1 MTFTRALTPWQTAQV
16 ATLVANGKTRAEVA
30 EKFGVSRRTISR
42 ILNTD
47 PDEKKP
53 PRPLKPCGTN
63 AAYQRHRRRGERCW
77 KCSEAHSKDVMR
89 WKKKQDRPIRP
100 RKTEEA
106 A

>member
-16 ATLVANGKTRAEVA
+16 ATLIANGKTRAEVA
-30 EKFGVSRRTISR
+30 KKFGVSTRTISR
-42 ILNTD
+42 IMNTD
-47 PDEKKP
+47 PDEKPKK

-77 KCSEAHSKDVMR
+77 QCSEAHSRDVMR
-89 WKKKQDRPIRP
+89 WKKKSP
-100 RKTEEA
+100 KTEEA